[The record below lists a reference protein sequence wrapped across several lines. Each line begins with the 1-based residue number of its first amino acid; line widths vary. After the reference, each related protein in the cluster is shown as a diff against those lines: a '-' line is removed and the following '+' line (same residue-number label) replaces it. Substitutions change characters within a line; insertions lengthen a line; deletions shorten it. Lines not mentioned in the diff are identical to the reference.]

1 LKEKSPRQRK
11 EFDRKESN
19 CLLKVHILPSTTF
32 QGHDMQKIADE
43 TVMIS
48 VYIPKETR
56 EKLDRIAA
64 RQKPGKESKISD
76 VARTMLLFGLDVYED
91 FERIGL
97 VRVVEVFTKAKT
109 VFGEIELPETAP
121 ILDK

>member
-1 LKEKSPRQRK
+1 
-11 EFDRKESN
+11 
-19 CLLKVHILPSTTF
+19 
-32 QGHDMQKIADE
+32 MQKIADE

-64 RQKPGKESKISD
+64 RQKAGKESKISD
-76 VARTMLLFGLDVYED
+76 VARNMLLFGVDVYED
-91 FERIGL
+91 MERIGL
-97 VRVVEVFTKAKT
+97 VRVAEAFTKAKK
-109 VFGEIELPETAP
+109 VFEGKHMPDTAP